1 MATKAIKTS
10 KKLQRWQTWPSWPF
24 SLAEFMAS
32 KATIRNES
40 NLGFIKMASL
50 AGKARIFNKDIF
62 HMSNL
67 KIENELRVK
76 V

>member
-1 MATKAIKTS
+1 MANKVIKKSET
-10 KKLQRWQTWPSWPF
+10 WQTWPSWPF

-50 AGKARIFNKDIF
+50 AGRARIFNKDIF

-67 KIENELRVK
+67 EIENELRVK